1 VSGLEPYSQKSKNF
15 HQYFSSNF
23 WGARIIAADQSARHD
38 QMIAFLGSIDE
49 SLEQISGKE

>member
-1 VSGLEPYSQKSKNF
+1 MRTPNKIFQQLKS
-15 HQYFSSNF
+15 
-23 WGARIIAADQSARHD
+23 IAADQSARHD